1 MSARDDLIEI
11 VTRDPQSSGG
21 DQTWATDLVDAYR
34 TEVLAKAIGRLRA
47 IPVDCTALTG
57 PVWYGDGWNSAI
69 TCLEEIADY
78 QTPDDEAYPG
88 ELQRLRALALGLR
101 VAALRKEDLAEAQQL
116 LVVHAEHEMDVR
128 EKATTAA
135 ATATP
140 ELTVYRASHES
151 IVFGHY
157 TTPNAAWK
165 HCEGYAKREF
175 PAPFAAYWSSDE
187 DGVTELMVSVH
198 GADGIATGYVVT
210 PLEVASEYD
219 EEADE

>member
-1 MSARDDLIEI
+1 MSARVPLKMALLMGKVSAE
-11 VTRDPQSSGG
+11 
-21 DQTWATDLVDAYR
+21 DADGVIDEYR

-101 VAALRKEDLAEAQQL
+101 VAALRKEDLAEAQRL
-116 LVVHAEHEMDVR
+116 LVVHAKHEMDVR
-128 EKATTAA
+128 EKATTEA

-140 ELTVYRASHES
+140 FYQP
-151 IVFGHY
+151 GY
-157 TTPNAAWK
+157 TYSRDGGWK
-165 HCEGYAKREF
+165 FRVDTITTHPENGRRTALGWRHFRDEWEPCGY
-175 PAPFAAYWSSDE
+175 DE
-187 DGVTELMVSVH
+187 DDWEIHEFDGPATVT
-198 GADGIATGYVVT
+198 AT
-210 PLEVASEYD
+210 
-219 EEADE
+219 EAGGK